1 MQRLNHANVIDV
13 IYSKYPCVEKY
24 MNDANCI
31 MATPI
36 DACNYI
42 LQSAVWRDHIENA
55 NTPITNA
62 IKERYKK
69 SLEMYKFILPETI
82 TYISYLEKIGQK
94 LESGK
99 PLAKKYE
106 LMLIDMAKGLGISVV
121 GRPKR
126 KSQSKSLFDAIQ
138 QLIFEKG
145 FKVTATSVLFFDE
158 QVREEFK
165 NFLSVYLQNTC
176 YISKED
182 LSKNTKIEEIV
193 KLESSLEKVVDDEG
207 NEVVPA
213 KVMMLNNPNI
223 DSAYIT
229 ELVKDNLSQAFPE
242 LYEDSHGEKAEYNDF
257 SVPLGTVSW
266 KDRPT
271 FPKYAQIFILRKEDY
286 LVTNFI
292 SAKSGFDDDHDVYGQ
307 LVCTSRLARSTG
319 MGKLILLATI
329 LMAYQYKVNYV
340 FIQAFLGVT
349 HVQAPLYNRLG
360 FNFNF
365 SNELLKRKTAFY
377 QWETT
382 IDEKEF
388 DKTYKDF
395 LAGRYKPN
403 MRQLKIHHLTF
414 LQPMWL
420 YVRGYETQYACD
432 ILKKSGFDYHTK
444 STWSMGQNL
453 KGKIWDLPLRLLG
466 VNAQDDKME
475 TDEVIVPEVSMRRQ
489 DGADCKQDEDCLSDF
504 CASDKKCKPYPYMF
518 NRETYTMRRLDN
530 ELRQAGFDINQDKY
544 LYEMRKL
551 AEDELKDKAAELQIE
566 QEDVTRIRKE
576 QDALRAWYEVI
587 QLKKKNGEKVEEESE
602 KFNQRLEEY
611 RKLTQND
618 RYKYI
623 AKSLLSAG
631 WDSIYAGLFGVYK
644 RLQHY

>member
-1 MQRLNHANVIDV
+1 MKRLNHANVIDV

-24 MNDANCI
+24 INDANCI

-42 LQSAVWRDHIENA
+42 LQSAIWRDHIENS
-55 NTPITNA
+55 NTEITNA

-69 SLEMYKFILPETI
+69 SLAMYKFILPETI

-126 KSQSKSLFDAIQ
+126 KSQSKNLFDAIQ

-145 FKVTATSVLFFDE
+145 FKVTATSVLFFDK

-165 NFLSVYLQNTC
+165 NFLYTYLQNTC

-182 LSKNTKIEEIV
+182 LSKNAKIEEIV
-193 KLESSLEKVVDDEG
+193 KLESSLVDSDKVEMLNDPNISIDYIKGLVDD
-207 NEVVPA
+207 
-213 KVMMLNNPNI
+213 
-223 DSAYIT
+223 
-229 ELVKDNLSQAFPE
+229 NLAQAFPE
-242 LYEDSHGEKAEYNDF
+242 LYQDSHGEKAEYNDF
-257 SVPLGTVSW
+257 SVPLQVTPW

-365 SNELLKRKTAFY
+365 SDELLKRKTAFY
-377 QWETT
+377 QWSLVEE
-382 IDEKEF
+382 DDLDKKHKEYLL
-388 DKTYKDF
+388 KI
-395 LAGRYKPN
+395 YKPDI
-403 MRQLKIHHLTF
+403 RQLKIRHLTF

-444 STWSMGQNL
+444 STWSMGQNI

-475 TDEVIVPEVSMRRQ
+475 TDEVIVPEVSMRRK

-504 CASDKKCKPYPYMF
+504 CATDKKCKPYPYMF
-518 NRETYTMRRLDN
+518 NRETYAMRRLDN

-544 LYEMRKL
+544 MYEMRKL
-551 AEDELKDKAAELQIE
+551 MEDELKDKAAELQVS
-566 QEDVTRIRKE
+566 QEEIARIRKE

-587 QLKKKNGEKVEEESE
+587 LLKKKNGEKVEEESE

-611 RKLTQND
+611 RKLTQNE

-623 AKSLLSAG
+623 AKSLLSAT
-631 WDSIYAGLFGVYK
+631 WDSIYAGLFGRGK
-644 RLQHY
+644 

>member
-1 MQRLNHANVIDV
+1 MKRLNHANVIDV

-24 MNDANCI
+24 INDANCI

-42 LQSAVWRDHIENA
+42 LQSAIWRDHIENS
-55 NTPITNA
+55 NTEITNA

-69 SLEMYKFILPETI
+69 SLAMYKFILPETI

-126 KSQSKSLFDAIQ
+126 KSQSKNLFDAIQ

-145 FKVTATSVLFFDE
+145 FKVTATSVLFFDK

-165 NFLSVYLQNTC
+165 NFLYTYLQNTC

-182 LSKNTKIEEIV
+182 LSKNAKIEEIV
-193 KLESSLEKVVDDEG
+193 KLESSLVDSDKVEMLNDPNISIDYIKGLVDD
-207 NEVVPA
+207 
-213 KVMMLNNPNI
+213 
-223 DSAYIT
+223 
-229 ELVKDNLSQAFPE
+229 NLAQAFPE
-242 LYEDSHGEKAEYNDF
+242 LYQDSHGEKAEYNDF
-257 SVPLGTVSW
+257 SVPLQVTPW
-266 KDRPT
+266 KDRPP

-365 SNELLKRKTAFY
+365 SDELLKRKTAFY
-377 QWETT
+377 QWSLVEE
-382 IDEKEF
+382 DDLDKKHKEYLL
-388 DKTYKDF
+388 KI
-395 LAGRYKPN
+395 YKPDI
-403 MRQLKIHHLTF
+403 RQLKMRHLTF

-444 STWSMGQNL
+444 STWSMGQNI

-475 TDEVIVPEVSMRRQ
+475 TDEVIVPEVSMRRK

-504 CASDKKCKPYPYMF
+504 CATDKKCKPYPYMF
-518 NRETYTMRRLDN
+518 NRETYAMRRLDN

-544 LYEMRKL
+544 MYEMRKL
-551 AEDELKDKAAELQIE
+551 MEDELKDKAAELQVS
-566 QEDVTRIRKE
+566 QEEIARIRKE

-587 QLKKKNGEKVEEESE
+587 LLKKKNGEKVEEESE

-611 RKLTQND
+611 RKLTQNE

-623 AKSLLSAG
+623 AKSLLSAT
-631 WDSIYAGLFGVYK
+631 WDSIYAGLFGRGK
-644 RLQHY
+644 